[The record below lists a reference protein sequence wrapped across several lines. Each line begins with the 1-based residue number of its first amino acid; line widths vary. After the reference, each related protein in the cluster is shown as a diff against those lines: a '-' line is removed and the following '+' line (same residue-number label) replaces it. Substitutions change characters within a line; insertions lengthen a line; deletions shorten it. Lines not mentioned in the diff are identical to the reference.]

1 MKHRLLC
8 LILLIAGGRLAQG
21 QALIYHPVNP
31 SFGGNTFN
39 YSWMLS
45 SATAQDKTKD
55 PTTVRAT
62 TSTSSSQSTLNS
74 FAESLQR
81 QLLSRITSDV
91 ISKQF
96 GESALKAGTYSFG
109 DYQVEITN
117 GADGI
122 QIRIVD
128 TKGGETTVTVPY
140 F

>member
-1 MKHRLLC
+1 MLL
-8 LILLIAGGRLAQG
+8 LAIVAGRVQG

-39 YSWMLS
+39 YAWMLS

-55 PTTVRAT
+55 PASIR
-62 TSTSSSQSTLNS
+62 TSTTTNSSQSTLNS

-96 GESALKAGTYSFG
+96 GESSLKPGTYSFG

-117 GADGI
+117 GVDGI

>member
-1 MKHRLLC
+1 MLL
-8 LILLIAGGRLAQG
+8 LAIVAGRVQG
-21 QALIYHPVNP
+21 QALIYRPVNP

-39 YSWMLS
+39 YAWMLS

-55 PTTVRAT
+55 PTSVR
-62 TSTSSSQSTLNS
+62 TSTTTNSSQSTLNN

-96 GESALKAGTYSFG
+96 GESSLKPGTYSFG

-117 GADGI
+117 GVDGI